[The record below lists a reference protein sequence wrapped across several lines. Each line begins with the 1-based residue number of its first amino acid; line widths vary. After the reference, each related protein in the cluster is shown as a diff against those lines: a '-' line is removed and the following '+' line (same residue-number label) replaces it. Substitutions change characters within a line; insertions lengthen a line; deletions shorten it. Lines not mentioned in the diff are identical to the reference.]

1 DILPIICKFKFIQ
14 KVIKQKSML
23 FKRFRGAAP
32 ASSIGK
38 FENKVFAVF
47 DGWVRRITV
56 WSALSTQRSINQQHI
71 LFNTLLRNI
80 VFTCRIAL
88 P

>member
-1 DILPIICKFKFIQ
+1 MLSQLANPVLSCKQFLAPDILPIICKFKFIQ

-23 FKRFRGAAP
+23 FKRFRGAAAT

-47 DGWVRRITV
+47 
-56 WSALSTQRSINQQHI
+56 
-71 LFNTLLRNI
+71 
-80 VFTCRIAL
+80 
-88 P
+88 